1 MQRQA
6 DPDGELAMARGVSAA
21 KSVLGV
27 SSNAGTTFAE
37 LGATG
42 VPWWLQIYV
51 VRNRESPSGCSTP
64 PSRPGRGRSC

>member
-1 MQRQA
+1 
-6 DPDGELAMARGVSAA
+6 MARSI
-21 KSVLGV
+21 LGV

-51 VRNRESPSGCSTP
+51 VRNRDITLRMLDAASGES
-64 PSRPGRGRSC
+64 